1 MTDLYATCIYEP
13 IHYYAHA
20 VDRIATVV
28 NEALRPIL
36 NEIKEDITL
45 VKHNIANLSETVSHL
60 VQDFEDHKDKT
71 ASEIANLALMVHR

>member
-1 MTDLYATCIYEP
+1 MFVCVTDLYATCIYEP

-36 NEIKEDITL
+36 NEIKEDITS
-45 VKHNIANLSETVSHL
+45 VKGNIANLSETVIHL
-60 VQDFEDHKDKT
+60 VQDFEDHQNK
-71 ASEIANLALMVHR
+71 LLL